1 MISKEASLFEGSTD
15 RCVPMYNTSAIQSD
29 IFALAGKMMRY
40 MIVHHDVSFS
50 YMSPA
55 GYEYLVTGDLDKVA
69 RMSSVL
75 DLPNWDI
82 YEVIQ
87 R

>member
-1 MISKEASLFEGSTD
+1 
-15 RCVPMYNTSAIQSD
+15 
-29 IFALAGKMMRY
+29 
-40 MIVHHDVSFS
+40 
-50 YMSPA
+50 
-55 GYEYLVTGDLDKVA
+55 LVTGDLDKVA